1 MRSIT
6 NLGENLVSNENSQTG
21 LKQDEKKYRER
32 ERERERAY
40 LAQESQPYLFRG
52 PKRYM

>member
-21 LKQDEKKYRER
+21 LEQDGER
-32 ERERERAY
+32 ERERESLLGARVVT
-40 LAQESQPYLFRG
+40 LSF
-52 PKRYM
+52 